1 MQREEDSKHLQIID
15 QSFCMAKVLGKY
27 MAKKKHYVLTR
38 RYLKLGEYLQEMRV
52 KAGLTQ
58 REVSLA
64 LGYSSAQFISNFERG
79 IAVPPLK
86 KLKVLVKMYNLQ
98 VDTLMKIILDA
109 EREIMVAALT
119 SKSKAS

>member
-1 MQREEDSKHLQIID
+1 
-15 QSFCMAKVLGKY
+15 MAL
-27 MAKKKHYVLTR
+27 KKKHYVLPR
-38 RYLKLGEYLQEMRV
+38 RYTALGEYLQSMRT

-86 KLKVLVKMYNLQ
+86 KLKILVKMYDMP
-98 VDTLMKIILDA
+98 VEVLMDMILDA
-109 EREIMVAALT
+109 EREIMLGALKPR
-119 SKSKAS
+119 SKVS

>member
-1 MQREEDSKHLQIID
+1 
-15 QSFCMAKVLGKY
+15 MAI
-27 MAKKKHYVLTR
+27 KKKQYVLPR
-38 RYLKLGEYLQEMRV
+38 RYTNLGAYLQTMRT

-86 KLKVLVKMYNLQ
+86 KLKILVKMYDMP
-98 VDTLMKIILDA
+98 VETVMEMILDA
-109 EREIMVAALT
+109 EREIILNVLKPRA
-119 SKSKAS
+119 SKAG

>member
-1 MQREEDSKHLQIID
+1 MPATARKKQYVLPRRYT
-15 QSFCMAKVLGKY
+15 VLGD
-27 MAKKKHYVLTR
+27 
-38 RYLKLGEYLQEMRV
+38 YLQAMRI

-86 KLKVLVKMYNLQ
+86 KLKVLVKMYDMP
-98 VDTLMKIILDA
+98 VDTIMDMILGA
-109 EREIMVAALT
+109 EREIMLNALRPRA
-119 SKSKAS
+119 KQL

>member
-1 MQREEDSKHLQIID
+1 
-15 QSFCMAKVLGKY
+15 MAN
-27 MAKKKHYVLTR
+27 KKKHYVLAR
-38 RYLKLGEYLQEMRV
+38 RYTALGEYLQTMRT

-86 KLKVLVKMYNLQ
+86 KLKVLVKMYDMP
-98 VDTLMKIILDA
+98 VETIMDMILDA
-109 EREIMVAALT
+109 EREIMLNALKPR
-119 SKSKAS
+119 SKVS

>member
-1 MQREEDSKHLQIID
+1 
-15 QSFCMAKVLGKY
+15 MA
-27 MAKKKHYVLTR
+27 MKKKQYVLPR
-38 RYLKLGEYLQEMRV
+38 RYTNLGAYLQTMRT

-86 KLKVLVKMYNLQ
+86 KLKILVKMYDMP
-98 VDTLMKIILDA
+98 VDTVMEMILDA
-109 EREIMVAALT
+109 EREIILNVLKPRA
-119 SKSKAS
+119 SKAG